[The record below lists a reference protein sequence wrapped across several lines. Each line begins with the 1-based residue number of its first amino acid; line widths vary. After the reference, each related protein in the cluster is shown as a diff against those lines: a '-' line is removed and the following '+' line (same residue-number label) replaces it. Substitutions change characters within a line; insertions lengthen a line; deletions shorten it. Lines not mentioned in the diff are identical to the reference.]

1 MTPRLVL
8 AIISNL
14 LEEVAIVVIVLWGLP
29 GLGIHMPLPG
39 LITLMVLWLAV
50 SVMIYRTGSRAL
62 ERKQVVGLPHMVGS
76 QGKVVSPLGPEGMV
90 RIKGELWVARSAGGE
105 LKSGEKVIV
114 VGQDSLKL
122 IVQGNDTIRDSD
134 KAR

>member
-62 ERKQVVGLPHMVGS
+62 QRKQMVGLPHMVGS
-76 QGKVVSPLGPEGMV
+76 QGKVVSSLAPEGMV
-90 RIKGELWVARSAGGE
+90 RIKGELWMARSDGGE

-122 IVQGNDTIRDSD
+122 IVQGSDTIRDND
-134 KAR
+134 